1 MNLNQIYYK
10 QYENISQQRF
20 FTKCGEIFYSFHVV
34 AKSTAEPRNSNYLL
48 VANSSTPL
56 NRAFFVRS
64 LRTPK
69 ESAVK
74 FDCIF
79 PTYEITKSKIGFC
92 KFLSMVACSGKGFA
106 LCCVPQVAV
115 FEPVTRYRPKASK
128 LQAVTSSEFLVE
140 LSAMIYL
147 FNAIKRADF
156 NNTALNIH
164 TFPKSIIRVQADS
177 LEQAK
182 RLLSRDYFAINT
194 GRISSQSHQTLTGV
208 IYA

>member
-10 QYENISQQRF
+10 ECENISQQKF
-20 FTKCGEIFYSFHVV
+20 FTKCGEIFYSFHAV
-34 AKSTAEPRNSNYLL
+34 AKSTAEPGNSNYLHT
-48 VANSSTPL
+48 ANSSTPL

-74 FDCIF
+74 FDYIF

-106 LCCVPQVAV
+106 LCCVPYVAV
-115 FEPVTRYRPKASK
+115 FQPVTRYHPKPGNFSV
-128 LQAVTSSEFLVE
+128 VTSSKFHTE

-147 FNAIKRADF
+147 FKAVNRSDLR
-156 NNTALNIH
+156 NTAKH
-164 TFPKSIIRVQADS
+164 YSAFPKYTVRINADTLAQAR
-177 LEQAK
+177 AK
-182 RLLSRDYFAINT
+182 IAPFFVVL
-194 GRISSQSHQTLTGV
+194 GV
-208 IYA
+208 VYA